1 MAAPG
6 SDPVV
11 MAAVLGFAFVFLHP
25 FDDGNGRVH
34 RFLLHAILAQTGF
47 APQGLIF
54 PVSAVMLKRQNE
66 YDKILET
73 FSNRVMP
80 LLDYDISGDGEV
92 TVHNDSRDFYRAID
106 YTPMVEYFQQVIVQ
120 TIQTEWKAELDY
132 LKRYDRI
139 RFGMRRVV
147 DMPEKSAN
155 QFIRFVQ
162 QNGGSLSKAKRGH
175 FPELTDDEVARL
187 EVIAADD
194 K

>member
-1 MAAPG
+1 
-6 SDPVV
+6 